1 MGMGEWQL
9 EDDWRLFE
17 IDGDVWWRRFSL
29 GFTLGCDG
37 GMRRDSISFRVIMA
51 TQRYTVT
58 PHPVET
64 LLAWVKSG
72 EIAIP
77 EIQRPFV
84 WEATKVRNLLDSL
97 YRGYPVG
104 YLISWRNPAVKLKD
118 GSSSA
123 GKRVLIDGQQRVT
136 ALMAALLGQ
145 EVVNKN
151 YEKVRIRIAF
161 NPLTETFEVAN
172 AANAKQAVWISD
184 VTEVFAPGASLFAL
198 VNAYC
203 TRNPGADQ
211 DAIFQVIEKLRRI
224 TNNHVGVI
232 ELDGDLDI
240 ETVTEIFIRVNSAG
254 TELSQADFAMSKIA
268 SNETFGGNTLRKAID
283 YFCHL
288 AVAPEFYGLIRDND
302 KAFAATDF
310 FQQMAWVR
318 NENDDIYD
326 PLYTD
331 MLRVAFTSEFKR
343 GKLEDLVALLS
354 GRNFETKQ
362 FEEAIAEDS
371 FARLK
376 RGILN
381 FINETHFKRFVMIIR
396 SAGFV
401 DSSMIGS
408 QNALNF
414 SYILYLTLRSQGM
427 PAADI
432 ESAVRRWFVMSVL
445 TGRYSASPESS
456 FDFDIRRLHEQG
468 FEAFASSVFAG
479 GISDAFWDAVL
490 PQEMNTSSSTSPYFK
505 VFQAAQVK
513 LGNHGFLSRD
523 IKVLDLILNRCDV
536 HHLYPRQHLK
546 DMNLKRGQYNQIAN
560 FALAQSEINIAIG
573 RRAPEVYFRELVEQ
587 CQGGKRRYGGITDLA
602 ELKVNLAENCIPE
615 SMLSDAVPD
624 YDAFLEERRQ
634 LMAER
639 IKVYFKM
646 L

>member
-1 MGMGEWQL
+1 
-9 EDDWRLFE
+9 
-17 IDGDVWWRRFSL
+17 
-29 GFTLGCDG
+29 
-37 GMRRDSISFRVIMA
+37 MA

-58 PHPVET
+58 PHPIET
-64 LLAWVKSG
+64 LLTWVKSG

-104 YLISWRNPAVKLKD
+104 YLIAWRNPSVKLKD
-118 GSSSA
+118 GSSAA

-145 EVVNKN
+145 HVVTKD
-151 YEKVRIRIAF
+151 YERVRIRIAF
-161 NPLTETFEVAN
+161 NPLEQKFEVSNPAI
-172 AANAKQAVWISD
+172 AKNTVWITD
-184 VTEVFAPGASLFAL
+184 VAEVFAPGASLFAL

-203 TRNPGADQ
+203 ERNPGTRPD
-211 DAIFQVIEKLRRI
+211 DIFQVIERLRKI

-232 ELDGDLDI
+232 ELDGELDI

-254 TELSQADFAMSKIA
+254 AELSQADFAMSKIA

-288 AVAPEFYGLIRDND
+288 AVAPEFYGKIREND
-302 KAFAATDF
+302 PAFAGTEF
-310 FQQMAWVR
+310 FQQMAWIR

-326 PLYTD
+326 PSYTD

-362 FEEAIAEDS
+362 FEESIAEAS
-371 FARLK
+371 FAGLK
-376 RGILN
+376 QGVLS

-401 DSSMIGS
+401 DASLIGS

-414 SYILYLTLRSQGM
+414 AYILYLTLRGQGM
-427 PAADI
+427 PPADI
-432 ESAVRRWFVMSVL
+432 ESAVRRWFVMSAL
-445 TGRYSASPESS
+445 TGRYSGSPEST
-456 FDFDIRRLHEQG
+456 FDFDIRQMHEQG
-468 FEAFASSVFAG
+468 FSVFGPATFAG
-479 GISDAFWDAVL
+479 ELSDAYWDALL
-490 PQEMNTSSSTSPYFK
+490 PQEMNTSSSTSPYFR

-513 LGNHGFLSRD
+513 LGDKGFLSRD
-523 IKVLDLILNRCDV
+523 ITVRDLILNKCDV
-536 HHLYPRQHLK
+536 HHLFPRNHLK
-546 DMNLKRGQYNQIAN
+546 GRGMSKGRYNQIAN
-560 FALAQSEINIAIG
+560 YALAQSEINIAIG
-573 RRAPEVYFRELVEQ
+573 DKAPEIYFKQLVEQ
-587 CQGGKRRYGGITDLA
+587 CHGGQKRYGGITDLD
-602 ELKVNLAENCIPE
+602 ELKANLAMNCIPDT
-615 SMLSDAVPD
+615 LLNGDAPD
-624 YDAFLEERRQ
+624 YDAFLEQRRR
-634 LMAER
+634 LMAAK
-639 IKVYFKM
+639 IKTYFKT